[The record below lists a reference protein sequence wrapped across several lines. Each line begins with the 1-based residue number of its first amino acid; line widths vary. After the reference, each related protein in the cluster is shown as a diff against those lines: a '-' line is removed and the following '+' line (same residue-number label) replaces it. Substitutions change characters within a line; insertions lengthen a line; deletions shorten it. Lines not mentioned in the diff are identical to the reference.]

1 MKTYRE
7 ILDEIFNKG
16 GIPLSE
22 VYESAAKEYAR
33 QCCEDLKSRL
43 TNQSYKTTKNQWGGY
58 VGGIIEVVN
67 KNTIL
72 NTEIILP

>member
-1 MKTYRE
+1 MKTYSE

-33 QCCEDLKSRL
+33 QCCEDLRSRCSNNAL
-43 TNQSYKTTKNQWGGY
+43 AEEDYYGGDPY
-58 VGGIIEVVN
+58 VSIASITE
-67 KNTIL
+67 
-72 NTEIILP
+72 TEIILP